1 MATTTTEEFDVE
13 TFRNLIG
20 KFDSN
25 QAGGGD
31 TAFRKAVILCT
42 KYGVG
47 FCEAVGMAFGQGDDR
62 TADLEAENATLR
74 EDLEQTKQGGD
85 ELADAL
91 AQAKQTIAGLQN
103 RQTQERGERHMGF
116 KTGLKACFRHIWSF
130 AQFRLLALTLMI
142 EVAIVAPMGG
152 LCLAAALFLFI
163 AWGVA
168 QCRKQSFGQTFMKS
182 LVYFSVITV
191 GGMVIDGLHGELNS
205 PVGLIVLLL
214 ATLLTLSRLNEWLCE
229 QVRMR
234 VWESNGV
241 RLVRGWF

>member
-1 MATTTTEEFDVE
+1 MATTTEDFDLE
-13 TFRNLIG
+13 TFRTLVA
-20 KFDSN
+20 KFGSN

-42 KYGVG
+42 KYGLG
-47 FCEAVGMAFGQGDDR
+47 FDEAAAMAFGRGDGR
-62 TADLEAENATLR
+62 TAELEAENAELR
-74 EDLEQTKQGGD
+74 AEVERRKQGGD

-91 AQAKQTIAGLQN
+91 GQANQTIAALQN
-103 RQTQERGERHMGF
+103 RQTQERGEGHAGF
-116 KTGLKACFRHIWSF
+116 KAGLKACFRHIWSF

-142 EVAIVAPMGG
+142 EVAIVVPMGG
-152 LCLAAALFLFI
+152 LCLLPVLCLFI

-182 LVYFSVITV
+182 LVYFSVIAV
-191 GGMVIDGLHGELNS
+191 GGMVIDGVHGEFNS

-214 ATLLTLSRLNEWLCE
+214 AMLLTLSRLNEWLCE